1 MKKLVEVVGAVVDG
15 NQPGSKIEIDER
27 SAKHLEKIGYVRIL
41 AQEVTGEKGSS
52 APKKPA
58 TRKRTTSKQ

>member
-27 SAKHLEKIGYVRIL
+27 SARYLESIGYVRIL
-41 AQEVTGEKGSS
+41 AQEVSGEKGSS

-58 TRKRTTSKQ
+58 TKKRNK